1 MSEQNTQGGFFC
13 SKCGTLNPPGA
24 VFCGN
29 CGQPMRGAPNPQT
42 APVNQQAAPVNP
54 QAAPVNPQGVPF
66 QPAPAMGA
74 AEPPNAYPSKY
85 TNGAIMELLVGLGV
99 AVGTICTL
107 FIAFP
112 FLYCAQQ
119 KWKLKNTYVNGRRL
133 TFDGNGAQLIGKWI
147 LWILLSLITLGLY
160 AIFAM
165 PLNMQKWRTSHTH
178 VEGYVTPDGKKGKS
192 KFTGTIFGLF
202 FTNLVCTIV
211 KIFGV
216 ITFGYLTCWAKLHK
230 IKWINEHRQI
240 DGVKITND
248 AGTGAYFGHYIK
260 WMLLSIVTLGIYFI
274 FFKGNRED
282 KFVAKHNHFVTP
294 GVFPAPVNVK

>member
-54 QAAPVNPQGVPF
+54 QGVPF

-85 TNGAIMELLVGLGV
+85 TNGAIMEFFVNLGV
-99 AVGTICTL
+99 ILGTVCTL
-107 FIAFP
+107 FIAYP
-112 FLYCAQQ
+112 FLYCAKQ
-119 KWKLKNTYVNGRRL
+119 KWKLRNTYVNGRRL

-147 LWILLSLITLGLY
+147 LWLFLSIITFGLY
-160 AIFAM
+160 AIFAL

-178 VEGYVTPDGKKGKS
+178 VAGYMVDGKKGKS

-202 FTNLVCTIV
+202 FTNLICGIV
-211 KIFGV
+211 GILGI
-216 ITFGYLTCWAKLHK
+216 ITLGYLTCWAKLHK
-230 IKWINEHRQI
+230 IKWINEHRSI

-248 AGTGAYFGHYIK
+248 ASTAAYFGNNFK
-260 WMLLSIVTLGIYFI
+260 WMLLSIVTIGIYYI
-274 FFKGNRED
+274 FFKSNRED

>member
-54 QAAPVNPQGVPF
+54 QGVPF

-74 AEPPNAYPSKY
+74 AEPPNTYPSKY
-85 TNGAIMELLVGLGV
+85 TNGAIMEFFVNLGV
-99 AVGTICTL
+99 ILGTVCTL
-107 FIAFP
+107 FIAYP
-112 FLYCAQQ
+112 FLYCAKQ
-119 KWKLKNTYVNGRRL
+119 KWKLRNTYVNGRRL

-147 LWILLSLITLGLY
+147 LWLFLSIITFGLY
-160 AIFAM
+160 AIFAL
-165 PLNMQKWRTSHTH
+165 PLNMHKWRTSHTH
-178 VEGYVTPDGKKGKS
+178 VAGYMVDGKKGKS

-202 FTNLVCTIV
+202 FTNLICGLVGILG
-211 KIFGV
+211 I
-216 ITFGYLTCWAKLHK
+216 ITLGYLTCWAKLHK
-230 IKWINEHRQI
+230 IKWINEHRSI

-248 AGTGAYFGHYIK
+248 ASTAAYFGNNFK
-260 WMLLSIVTLGIYFI
+260 WMLLSIVTIGIYYI
-274 FFKGNRED
+274 FFKSNRED

-294 GVFPAPVNVK
+294 GVFPAPANVK